1 MADWLLLRIPADDEA
16 PISWAVADAQGQL
29 LSMPSEDTGGGL
41 HTMATGRKVAFL
53 VPAGE
58 VSFFHAVLPA
68 GNEARLLQLAP
79 FALEDQLSQD
89 IDSLHF
95 AVGPRDAVAG
105 TVPVAVTERA
115 VMRQWLD
122 RAAKLQLIPQAL
134 FAESDLAPSLPGH
147 VTMLVSGEQL
157 LLRND
162 QARPLVLPAA
172 DPALALDML
181 LGPDGNAAHVN
192 LTVFVG
198 PGDWQKY
205 SRLIEPLRERV
216 GSFKVQLNNGG
227 LFAQLA
233 QGMAHSKPINL
244 LQGEYK
250 PRSKS
255 TGNWEAWRWPAG
267 LAAALL
273 VMHVAGSMWQLHQ
286 LHKTSAA
293 LDEATAQLY
302 GSIFPGQRPGREP
315 RRTLERRLSALA
327 GGGGSKGELASLL
340 AAVAAAKQNVPV
352 AKLESLSFKPGSMQL
367 KLTAPDAS
375 TLEQFNQALRA
386 GGYSAELAAGN
397 ARGGSYEG
405 QVQLS
410 GGGS

>member
-1 MADWLLLRIPADDEA
+1 MADWLLLRIPATDEE
-16 PISWAVADAQGQL
+16 PVSWAVADAQGQL
-29 LSMPSEDTGGGL
+29 LSMPSQDTGGGL

-58 VSFFHAVLPA
+58 VSFFQAMLPS

-95 AVGPRDAVAG
+95 AVGPREPG
-105 TVPVAVTERA
+105 TGMVPVAVTERA
-115 VMRQWLD
+115 HMRQWLD
-122 RAAKLQLIPQAL
+122 RAARLQLIPQAL
-134 FAESDLAPSLPGH
+134 FSESDLAPSLPGH
-147 VTMLVSGEQL
+147 VTMLVSGDQL

-162 QARPLVLPAA
+162 GARPLVLPAA
-172 DPALALDML
+172 DPSLALDML
-181 LGPDGNAAHVN
+181 LGPGGNAAHAN
-192 LTVFVG
+192 LTIFVG
-198 PGDWQKY
+198 PGDWQKHA
-205 SRLIEPLRERV
+205 SRIEPLRERV
-216 GSFKVQLNNGG
+216 ASFKVQMNNGG

-233 QGMAHSKPINL
+233 QGMVHSTPINL
-244 LQGEYK
+244 LQGDYK
-250 PRSKS
+250 PRGRS
-255 TGNWEAWRWPAG
+255 TADWKAWRWPAG

-273 VMHVAGSMWQLHQ
+273 LMHVAGSLWQLHQ
-286 LHKTSAA
+286 LHKASAA
-293 LDEATAQLY
+293 LDESTAQLY
-302 GSIFPGQRPGREP
+302 GSIFPGQRPGIDP

-327 GGGGSKGELASLL
+327 GGGGARGELNSLL

-352 AKLESLSFKPGSMQL
+352 AKLESLNFKPGSMQL

-386 GGYSAELAAGN
+386 GGYAAELSAGN

-410 GGGS
+410 GTGS

>member
-1 MADWLLLRIPADDEA
+1 MADWLLLRIPATDEE
-16 PISWAVADAQGQL
+16 PVSWAVADAQGQL
-29 LSMPSEDTGGGL
+29 LSMPSQDTGGGL

-58 VSFFHAVLPA
+58 VSFFQAMLPS

-95 AVGPRDAVAG
+95 AVGPREPGTG

-115 VMRQWLD
+115 NMRQWLD
-122 RAAKLQLIPQAL
+122 RAARLQLIPQAL
-134 FAESDLAPSLPGH
+134 FSESDLAPSLPGH
-147 VTMLVSGEQL
+147 VTMVVS
-157 LLRND
+157 
-162 QARPLVLPAA
+162 
-172 DPALALDML
+172 
-181 LGPDGNAAHVN
+181 
-192 LTVFVG
+192 T
-198 PGDWQKY
+198 
-205 SRLIEPLRERV
+205 
-216 GSFKVQLNNGG
+216 
-227 LFAQLA
+227 
-233 QGMAHSKPINL
+233 PINL
-244 LQGEYK
+244 LQGDYK
-250 PRSKS
+250 PRGRS
-255 TGNWEAWRWPAG
+255 TADWKAWRWPAG

-273 VMHVAGSMWQLHQ
+273 LMHVAGSLWQLHQ
-286 LHKTSAA
+286 LHKASAA
-293 LDEATAQLY
+293 LDESTAQLY
-302 GSIFPGQRPGREP
+302 GSIFPGQRPGIDP

-327 GGGGSKGELASLL
+327 GGGGARGELNSLL

-352 AKLESLSFKPGSMQL
+352 AKLESLNFKPGSMQL

-386 GGYSAELAAGN
+386 GGYAAELSAGN

-410 GGGS
+410 GTGS